1 MISLVSQIVISL
13 GVTIISWSIKKSIT
27 GIWYLIMYSK
37 DNKNYKIELN
47 SKSIKENRELIDQL
61 ILKTNEQAKEI
72 AILKEQIK
80 IQENYIN
87 NLSS

>member
-1 MISLVSQIVISL
+1 MITLISQIVISL

-27 GIWYLIMYSK
+27 GIWYLIMHSK

-72 AILKEQIK
+72 AVLKEQIK

-87 NLSS
+87 NLS